1 MPLDATDLATLS
13 RLLDEALDLA
23 PDKLEPWLAALPPD
37 QQRLRP
43 PLQEMLARHAAPA
56 HAGFLADGPRLDGEA
71 SDPSGPRAGE
81 RIGPYVLVRELGHGG
96 MGTVWLAARADGT
109 LKREVALK
117 LPRLAWGPGLARRM
131 ARERDIVARL
141 AHPNIARL
149 YDAGLDEQGR
159 PYLALEFID
168 GQPIDTWCEARA
180 LPLRERLA
188 LVVQVARAVGHAHG
202 SLVVHRDL
210 KPSNILVTQDGGV
223 HLLDFGIAKLLETT
237 EGPDGDATQTQAR
250 LLTPRYASPEQADGG
265 PITVA
270 SDVYSLGVV
279 LHQLLTGSLPSLTS
293 PNEDAAPASRSVVDR
308 GAARALRGDL
318 DAIVGKALRHD
329 PARRYATMEA
339 FANDLEN
346 HLAGRPV
353 QARPDGTFYIA
364 GRFARR
370 HWFGLSAAAAI
381 CVAIVAGGATAI
393 VQARHAARE
402 AERARAATEFVAE
415 LFRLNAAGPESLGI
429 AAASTAFIDRG
440 ASLIQARFAGQPEMQ
455 AELLGAVGQAYDDMG
470 ANALAA
476 DYANRR
482 LQVLQLLSDSQEQ
495 QVESLLLASS
505 AYLHDEDAEGA
516 EASARR
522 ALAMTQAQA
531 ALRLDA
537 LAALARAQLDGGHL
551 DLARQSIQ
559 TGEQLLRSQGRLGGG
574 VGAARLLGAREML
587 QVAEGHVAESAPLAA
602 EIIALALRTEGNGSR
617 LAEDLLYGRAIALLR
632 VERFVDARV
641 AFEQAMAILRQ
652 RGGIL
657 SRVRGAVSSAVFW
670 AFAFETDTSGLSFED
685 ALARLQASQAEL
697 HSLGNVV
704 PPVLQARVDFALGRL
719 YLDRTDL
726 DSAVRWLTPSLKEL
740 QASRLGMRTQLTVAV
755 QQSTLAE
762 FLGRDTEALDSGLEA
777 LRLARRLF
785 GPDSPPVVSMQTS
798 LAEQFIWQ
806 GQLDRGGQ
814 LLDALPRALAS
825 DPDRGGTNEI
835 VFVRIKLA
843 LARGEV
849 QHAVELLPPFEQ
861 MTPRDA
867 QDFQAIYGR
876 VLCKAGQPE
885 RGLAMMRDVVRRS
898 LANRTHTRD
907 PGLAS
912 YRGRIGLCAL
922 RVGRRS
928 LAVACAREARRLFEA
943 QPLIGPR
950 FRDTLGQ
957 LELALRLSPSKS
969 NQPRASAP
977 RHAAGD
983 DSC

>member
-81 RIGPYVLVRELGHGG
+81 RIGPYVLIRELGHGG
-96 MGTVWLAARADGT
+96 MGTVWLAVRADGT

-149 YDAGLDEQGR
+149 YDAGLDDQGR

-210 KPSNILVTQDGGV
+210 KPSNILVTQDGEV

-250 LLTPRYASPEQADGG
+250 LLTPRYASPEQADGR

-279 LHQLLTGSLPSLTS
+279 LHQLLTGSLPSLPS
-293 PNEDAAPASRSVVDR
+293 PNDDPAPASRSVVNR

-370 HWFGLSAAAAI
+370 HWFGLAAATAI

-415 LFRLNAAGPESLGI
+415 LFRLNTSGPDATGTAATPTEL
-429 AAASTAFIDRG
+429 IDRG

-455 AELLGAVGQAYDDMG
+455 AQLLGAVGQAYEDMG

-476 DYANRR
+476 DYAVRR
-482 LQVLQLLSDSQEQ
+482 LQILQQLPDTREQ
-495 QVESLLLASS
+495 QVDSLLLESNAR
-505 AYLHDEDAEGA
+505 LHDDDNAAA
-516 EASARR
+516 EASARQ
-522 ALAMTQAQA
+522 ALELVGSQAD
-531 ALRLDA
+531 LRLDA
-537 LAALARAQLDGGHL
+537 LAALARAQVAGSRMQQAAQTVRQGEALLQAVPRLDGSVAATHL
-551 DLARQSIQ
+551 LAAQ
-559 TGEQLLRSQGRLGGG
+559 
-574 VGAARLLGAREML
+574 AMLLGA
-587 QVAEGHVAESAPLAA
+587 EGRPDEAKPLI
-602 EIIALALRTEGNGSR
+602 ERTVALALRNEGTGSR
-617 LAEDLLYGRAIALLR
+617 TAEDLLYSSAMTLLS
-632 VERFVDARV
+632 VDAFDDGRQ
-641 AFEQAMAILRQ
+641 AFERAMAILRQ
-652 RGGIL
+652 RDGKL
-657 SRVRGAVSSAVFW
+657 ARAREAVRAATFW
-670 AFAFETDTSGLSFED
+670 SYAQERSDLPFPETLAKVQASHD
-685 ALARLQASQAEL
+685 ALNA
-697 HSLGNVV
+697 LGSS
-704 PPVLQARVDFALGRL
+704 VLPIVRARVDFEVGSMYLEWADVQKAL
-719 YLDRTDL
+719 
-726 DSAVRWLTPSLKEL
+726 AWLEPSTKLLLAAKPSLRMRLSILGINAEL
-740 QASRLGMRTQLTVAV
+740 SRL
-755 QQSTLAE
+755 
-762 FLGRDTEALDSGLEA
+762 LGRDAEALEIGQER
-777 LRLARRLF
+777 LRLRQQIA
-785 GPDSPPVVSMQTS
+785 GPRNPQAALSY
-798 LAEQFIWQ
+798 AQFADELVWQ
-806 GQLDRGGQ
+806 GQPDRAEAM
-814 LLDALPRALAS
+814 LDAMPPLTDSAFDKGTARYTSLLRVMIAVARQDARAA
-825 DPDRGGTNEI
+825 
-835 VFVRIKLA
+835 
-843 LARGEV
+843 AR
-849 QHAVELLPPFEQ
+849 LLFPLENMPGPERAYTMSEF
-861 MTPRDA
+861 
-867 QDFQAIYGR
+867 GN
-876 VLCKAGQPE
+876 VLCQTGEHAH
-885 RGLAMMRDVVRRS
+885 GLAMMLDAIRYDLETKIYAYDADLAFRRS
-898 LANRTHTRD
+898 RA
-907 PGLAS
+907 
-912 YRGRIGLCAL
+912 GLCAL
-922 RVGRRS
+922 MSGRRA
-928 LAVACAREARRLFEA
+928 LAAQCALLARRAFDE

-950 FRDTLGQ
+950 YQAPLLH
-957 LELALRLSPSKS
+957 LEDALRLQSAGSG
-969 NQPRASAP
+969 RAGAAP
-977 RHAAGD
+977 PKPATND
-983 DSC
+983 DRC

>member
-71 SDPSGPRAGE
+71 SEPSGPRAGE
-81 RIGPYVLVRELGHGG
+81 RIGPYVLIRELGHGG
-96 MGTVWLAARADGT
+96 MGTVWLAVRADGT

-149 YDAGLDEQGR
+149 YDAGLDDQGR

-188 LVVQVARAVGHAHG
+188 LVVQVAKAVGHAHG

-210 KPSNILVTQDGGV
+210 KPSNILVTQDGEV

-250 LLTPRYASPEQADGG
+250 LLTPRYASPEQADGR

-279 LHQLLTGSLPSLTS
+279 LHQLLTGSLPSLPS
-293 PNEDAAPASRSVVDR
+293 PNDDPAPASRSVVDR

-381 CVAIVAGGATAI
+381 CVAIVAGGATAV

-415 LFRLNAAGPESLGI
+415 LFKLNSNDSDTPTSSEL
-429 AAASTAFIDRG
+429 IDRG
-440 ASLIQARFAGQPEMQ
+440 GALVQARFAGQPDMQ
-455 AELLGAVGQAYDDMG
+455 AQLLGAVGQAYDDMG

-476 DYANRR
+476 EYAMRR
-482 LQVLQLLSDSQEQ
+482 LQVLQQLPGTHEAQIT
-495 QVESLLLASS
+495 SLLLAS
-505 AYLHDEDAEGA
+505 GA
-516 EASARR
+516 RLRDDDVEAATDSARR
-522 ALAMTQAQA
+522 ALA
-531 ALRLDA
+531 LSEPGSEFRLQA
-537 LAALARAQLDGGHL
+537 LAALALAQLTDGKL
-551 DLARQSIQ
+551 DDARQTIRI
-559 TGEQLLRSQGRLGGG
+559 GMDLLRDRTSLDDTL
-574 VGAARLLGAREML
+574 GAARLRGAQATLMAL
-587 QVAEGHVAESAPLAA
+587 NDQFIESAPLVTKVVAQ
-602 EIIALALRTEGNGSR
+602 ALRAEGPGSR
-617 LAEDLLYGRAIALLR
+617 TAEDLLFDRSINLIRA
-632 VERFVDARV
+632 VRFDEARGV
-641 AFEQAMAILRQ
+641 FEQAMAILRQ
-652 RGGIL
+652 RGGRL
-657 SRVRGAVSSAVFW
+657 ARVREAVSTANFW
-670 AFAFETDTSGLSFED
+670 ALAYEKDD
-685 ALARLQASQAEL
+685 APFQEALTAALASQAAL
-697 HSLGNVV
+697 KALGNTV
-704 PPVLQARVDFALGRL
+704 PPVLRAKVDFEVGSLYMDWTKVDEAIAWLAPSIEVLQSSRPSLRMQRSLLGVRAGIARLTGKDAEALQ
-719 YLDRTDL
+719 LDRDVWHL
-726 DSAVRWLTPSLKEL
+726 AQRINGPKSPRAAWL
-740 QASRLGMRTQLTVAV
+740 QLGLVD
-755 QQSTLAE
+755 E
-762 FLGRDTEALDSGLEA
+762 
-777 LRLARRLF
+777 
-785 GPDSPPVVSMQTS
+785 
-798 LAEQFIWQ
+798 FIWQ
-806 GQLDRGGQ
+806 EQYDQAQQVLDDMPPLAGSSIDKFVATDAAMSRAHLELGRGNIR
-814 LLDALPRALAS
+814 RALEVLAS
-825 DPDRGGTNEI
+825 SDQVESIQG
-835 VFVRIKLA
+835 
-843 LARGEV
+843 ARYSATYGYLVCQSGEP
-849 QHAVELLPPFEQ
+849 A
-861 MTPRDA
+861 
-867 QDFQAIYGR
+867 
-876 VLCKAGQPE
+876 
-885 RGLAMMRDVVRRS
+885 RGLALMLDGIRRDLAASYVYDPLVAFRRS
-898 LANRTHTRD
+898 RA
-907 PGLAS
+907 
-912 YRGRIGLCAL
+912 GLCAL
-922 RVGRRS
+922 IGGR
-928 LAVACAREARRLFEA
+928 LALATECAREARRAFDE

-950 FRDTLGQ
+950 YLEPLRQ
-957 LELALRLSPSKS
+957 LEHALHLRAGKTSASALSRPSPS
-969 NQPRASAP
+969 P
-977 RHAAGD
+977 D
-983 DSC
+983 DAC